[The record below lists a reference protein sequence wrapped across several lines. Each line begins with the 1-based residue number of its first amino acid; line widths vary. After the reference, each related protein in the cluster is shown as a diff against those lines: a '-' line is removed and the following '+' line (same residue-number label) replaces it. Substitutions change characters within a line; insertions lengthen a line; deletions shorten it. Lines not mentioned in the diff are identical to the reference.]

1 MRLPAA
7 ADGRFF
13 DAAWAE
19 HPAGSPGALLLAAA
33 RKIALAHGGALEIA
47 PLEGGGCR
55 LVLGVSAAD

>member
-7 ADGRFF
+7 AYGRFF

-19 HPAGSPGALLLAAA
+19 HPAGSSGALLLAAA

-55 LVLGVSAAD
+55 LVLGVPAAD